1 MAAINDLIARIQ
13 DPELRMRIEKEVKDL
28 TKQKKFGL
36 VFENHIPEMT
46 LLYDYPISRGC
57 KVICKSDDDK
67 KLSELDGN
75 ENKQGKGYLC
85 TYCYE

>member
-46 LLYDYPISRGC
+46 LLYDSFPQKAHFLVFLI
-57 KVICKSDDDK
+57 
-67 KLSELDGN
+67 
-75 ENKQGKGYLC
+75 
-85 TYCYE
+85 

>member
-36 VFENHIPEMT
+36 VFENHVREMT
-46 LLYDYPISRGC
+46 LLYD
-57 KVICKSDDDK
+57 
-67 KLSELDGN
+67 
-75 ENKQGKGYLC
+75 
-85 TYCYE
+85 